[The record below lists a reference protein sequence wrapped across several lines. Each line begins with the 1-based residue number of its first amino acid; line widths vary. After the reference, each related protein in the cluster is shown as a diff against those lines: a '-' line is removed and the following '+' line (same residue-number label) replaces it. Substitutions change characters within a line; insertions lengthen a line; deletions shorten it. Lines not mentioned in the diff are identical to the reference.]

1 MFEGSSNM
9 FLTKCVDLEVFV
21 GLSRAALGLPHQ
33 NRMGDPD
40 FIMSKQ
46 VTDRSRE
53 LLDWAV
59 EKTKK
64 DDEKKQ
70 LYGKSHI
77 FLKMLFFHV
86 LCSFLVPPLS
96 PF

>member
-64 DDEKKQ
+64 DDEKNN
-70 LYGKSHI
+70 YMGGRARAS
-77 FLKMLFFHV
+77 
-86 LCSFLVPPLS
+86 LS
-96 PF
+96 

>member
-1 MFEGSSNM
+1 M

-64 DDEKKQ
+64 DDEKKTIIWAVGRARRC
-70 LYGKSHI
+70 YDI
-77 FLKMLFFHV
+77 
-86 LCSFLVPPLS
+86 LVIDVYIT
-96 PF
+96 